1 METKKAIGKMKELI
15 PEIENIFK
23 DEETAENLRIWMSGY
38 MERAKLER
46 RLKEK
51 KGKKIG

>member
-1 METKKAIGKMKELI
+1 METKKAVRKMKELI
-15 PEIENIFK
+15 PEIEKIST

-51 KGKKIG
+51 KGRKIG